1 MKRSIK
7 MNSTIIEKLNSYID
21 AHRDDIIN
29 DLAAVSSIE
38 SVSLEGD
45 EVKPFGPG
53 CRKVLDHMLNKGSDE
68 GFKTHNYEYYVGSV
82 KYDVGKEDSIGILA
96 HLDVVP
102 AGSDWTVTEPY
113 TPLIKDGFLFGRGT
127 GDDKSGAI
135 GGLYIMK
142 ALREAGVE
150 LNHNIDLLLGTNEET
165 GMSDMEYFTA
175 HYESP
180 KFTFVPDGGFPGVGG
195 EFGRVRYT
203 VTSNNTL
210 SDDFIDMNAGSA
222 FNIIPNRAVAVLKKG
237 TAIDYS
243 SLGEEFTVTE
253 KEDCVEICANG
264 VTTHAA
270 GPERG
275 VNAIYVLTNAL
286 IKLDGLKPED
296 KKILEFMN
304 NINADYYGSF
314 LGIDCTDEVSG
325 TTVSSGT
332 VLRYDNGHVSLLND
346 CRRAVSDNNDRL
358 IANITSKAAEWDF
371 SVSIQETSNGYV
383 LDVNGPVIQTI
394 KKVYVDETGDTES
407 EIGIGKGGTYAGALP
422 RAFATGVILR
432 SDTRPDLPQ
441 GHGGAHQPDE
451 FVVIEDYINGI
462 KLLMKMIL
470 AVDEIL

>member
-1 MKRSIK
+1 MD
-7 MNSTIIEKLNSYID
+7 NAIIEKLNSYID
-21 AHRDDIIN
+21 AHRDDIIR
-29 DLAAVSSIE
+29 DLSDVASIE
-38 SVSLEGD
+38 SVSLDDD

-53 CRKVLDHMLNKGSDE
+53 CRKVLDHMLKKGEDE
-68 GFKTHNYEYYVGSV
+68 GFKTHNYEYYVGSI
-82 KYDVGKEDSIGILA
+82 KYDTGKDESIGLLA

-102 AGSDWTVTEPY
+102 AGNDWTVTEPY
-113 TPLIKDGFLFGRGT
+113 KPLLKDGFLFGRGT
-127 GDDKSGAI
+127 GDNKSAAI

-150 LNHNIDLLLGTNEET
+150 LNHNIDLMLGTSEET
-165 GMSDMEYFTA
+165 GMGDMKYFTE
-175 HYESP
+175 HYECP

-203 VTSNNTL
+203 VTSNQTL
-210 SDDFIDMNAGSA
+210 SDDFICVDAGSA
-222 FNIIPNRAVAVLKKG
+222 FNIVPNKAVAILKKD
-237 TAIDYS
+237 TDIDYS
-243 SLGEEFTVTE
+243 ALGDDFTVTE
-253 KEDCVEICANG
+253 KEDCVEIVAHG

-275 VNAIYVLTNAL
+275 VNAVYVLTNGL
-286 IKLDGLKPED
+286 VKLNGLKPGD
-296 KKILEFMN
+296 KKILEFLN

-346 CRRAVSDNNDRL
+346 CRRAVTDNNDRL
-358 IANITSKAAEWDF
+358 IANITKKAEEWDF
-371 SVSIQETSNGYV
+371 SVSIQETSNGYA
-383 LDVNGPVIQTI
+383 LDVNGPTIQTI
-394 KKVYVDETGDTES
+394 RKVYVDETGDTES
-407 EIGIGKGGTYAGALP
+407 TISIGKGGTYAGALP

-441 GHGGAHQPDE
+441 GHGSAHQPDE
-451 FVVIEDYINGI
+451 FIVVDDYIKGI

-470 AVDEIL
+470 AVDEVL